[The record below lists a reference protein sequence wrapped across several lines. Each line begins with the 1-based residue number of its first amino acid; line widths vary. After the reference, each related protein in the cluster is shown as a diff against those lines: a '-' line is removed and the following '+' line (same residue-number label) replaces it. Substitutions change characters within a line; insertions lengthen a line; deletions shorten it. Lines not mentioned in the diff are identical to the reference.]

1 MLASVHQHQ
10 SLRPPAK
17 NLFIISSA
25 VAMSSNNTKEKGV
38 FPDDAH
44 LPRDDTAS
52 PSTDRGEEVPVSSVG
67 EVLQSRGVTRMEAV
81 YREAKQSRLSLHLV
95 GASVLVCAWA
105 YSLDGSTT
113 SYYSIDASSHYRQHS
128 SVLSTLSIATGV
140 VSAVSKPSV
149 AKVADVT
156 SRPYTYVVTLL
167 FYVVG
172 YAVAASSASVA
183 AYVAGE
189 VLVAVGSSGLDLA
202 NDIIVADLTPLEWR
216 GFVGSLLSTPFVVN
230 TWFAGKIVDAVQAR
244 GQWRWGYG
252 MFAIIMPAALGPAIA
267 TLLYLDRKARNGGV
281 VTLASSSAAR
291 RRAAEE
297 RAAAEDKGYDGGP
310 RGAVVGARAPS
321 EESPAPPPEPS
332 ATWTESLKRGLVEM
346 DAFGLVLLGFG
357 WTLLLLPFSL
367 KTYADHG
374 WRNRS
379 LVAMMVT
386 GGVLLGAYVVYELK
400 WAKVPSAPRR
410 LVTNK
415 TFLMAIVIDSFYMLA
430 GNMRGLYWSSYVYI
444 AKPWSSRDWV
454 YYNNTLTLAL
464 CVFGL
469 VAGLLQRWT
478 HRYKMLQVVGL
489 CVKIVGM
496 GIMMDGPRA
505 TVSTAAMVL
514 SLVMMGCGGAF
525 LRGRV
530 PRGLAGDVALAIAL
544 LSLWSRIGSSV
555 GSAVAAVIW
564 ADRMPRLLRRHLPA
578 SATDEGVRS
587 LFDSVRTIRTK
598 YAFDDPMRQGAIEAY
613 RRTLYYCLAPALA
626 LAFVPL
632 VAALFQTNFYLGKQH
647 NAVTNVGN
655 DGLVLGEEDRNP
667 EPPLPPASSKREA
680 FLRFW
685 AGGK

>member
-1 MLASVHQHQ
+1 
-10 SLRPPAK
+10 
-17 NLFIISSA
+17 
-25 VAMSSNNTKEKGV
+25 MSSPGYLHNRGSSLCHLAAVMNSNTKETGV
-38 FPDDAH
+38 FSDDTH
-44 LPRDDTAS
+44 LPRDGTIS
-52 PSTDRGEEVPVSSVG
+52 PSTDREQVPISSVG
-67 EVLQSRGVTRMEAV
+67 EVLQSQGVTRMEAV
-81 YREAKQSRLSLHLV
+81 YREAKQSRLSFYLV
-95 GASVLVCAWA
+95 GVSVLVCAWA

-113 SYYSIDASSHYRQHS
+113 SYYSIDASSHYKQHS
-128 SVLSTLSIATGV
+128 SVLSTLSIATGII
-140 VSAVSKPSV
+140 SAVSKPFV
-149 AKVADVT
+149 AKISDVT
-156 SRPYTYVVTLL
+156 SRPYTYIVTLL

-172 YAVAASSASVA
+172 YVVAASSASIS

-189 VLVAVGSSGLDLA
+189 VLVAVGSSGLDLT

-216 GFVGSLLSTPFVVN
+216 GFVSSLLSTPFIIN

-244 GQWRWGYG
+244 DQWRWGYG

-267 TLLYLDRKARNGGV
+267 TLLYLDRKARNEGV
-281 VTLASSSAAR
+281 VNLASSNAA

-297 RAAAEDKGYDGGP
+297 LAEEKGYDGP
-310 RGAVVGARAPS
+310 RGAIVAP
-321 EESPAPPPEPS
+321 APPEPS
-332 ATWTESLKRGLVEM
+332 AAWTESLKRSLVEI

-379 LVAMMVT
+379 LIAMMAV
-386 GGVLLGAYVVYELK
+386 GGVLLIAYVVYEMK

-410 LVTNK
+410 LVMNK

-444 AKPWSSRDWV
+444 AKPWSSQDWV

-478 HRYKMLQVVGL
+478 HRYKMLQIIGL
-489 CVKIVGM
+489 CIKIIGM
-496 GIMMDGPRA
+496 GIMIDGPRA
-505 TVSTAAMVL
+505 TISTAPMVL
-514 SLVMMGCGGAF
+514 SLVMIGCGGAF
-525 LRGRV
+525 SVVGSRV
-530 PRGLAGDVALAIAL
+530 ASQASVPHQDVALAIAL
-544 LSLWSRIGSSV
+544 LSLWSKIGSSV
-555 GSAVAAVIW
+555 GSAVVAVIW
-564 ADRMPRLLRRHLPA
+564 ADRMPKLLRRHLPA
-578 SATDEGVRS
+578 SATDKDVQS
-587 LFDSVRTIRTK
+587 LFNSVRAIRTK
-598 YAFDDPMRQGAIEAY
+598 FAFDDPMRQGAIEAY
-613 RRTLYYCLAPALA
+613 RRTLYYCLVPALA

-655 DGLVLGEEDRNP
+655 DGLVLREEDRNP
-667 EPPLPPASSKREA
+667 EPLPPARNKKEA

-685 AGGK
+685 AGRK

>member
-1 MLASVHQHQ
+1 MNS
-10 SLRPPAK
+10 
-17 NLFIISSA
+17 
-25 VAMSSNNTKEKGV
+25 NTKETGV
-38 FPDDAH
+38 FSDDTH
-44 LPRDDTAS
+44 LPRDGTIS
-52 PSTDRGEEVPVSSVG
+52 PSTDREEVPISSVG
-67 EVLQSRGVTRMEAV
+67 EVLQSQGVTRMEAV
-81 YREAKQSRLSLHLV
+81 YREAKQSRLSFYLV
-95 GASVLVCAWA
+95 GVSVLVCAWA

-113 SYYSIDASSHYRQHS
+113 SYYSIDASSHYKQHS
-128 SVLSTLSIATGV
+128 SVLSTLSIATGII
-140 VSAVSKPSV
+140 SAVSKPFV
-149 AKVADVT
+149 AKVSDVT
-156 SRPYTYVVTLL
+156 SRPYTYIVTLL

-172 YAVAASSASVA
+172 YVVAASSASIS

-189 VLVAVGSSGLDLA
+189 VLVAVGSSGLDLT

-216 GFVGSLLSTPFVVN
+216 GFVSSLLSTPFIIN

-244 GQWRWGYG
+244 DQWRWGYG

-267 TLLYLDRKARNGGV
+267 TLLYLDRKARNEGV
-281 VTLASSSAAR
+281 VNLASSNAA

-297 RAAAEDKGYDGGP
+297 LAEEKGYDGP
-310 RGAVVGARAPS
+310 RGAIVAP
-321 EESPAPPPEPS
+321 APPEPS
-332 ATWTESLKRGLVEM
+332 AAWTESLKRSLVEI

-379 LVAMMVT
+379 LIAMMVV
-386 GGVLLGAYVVYELK
+386 GGVLLVAYVVYEMK

-410 LVTNK
+410 LVMNK

-444 AKPWSSRDWV
+444 AKPWSSQDWV

-478 HRYKMLQVVGL
+478 HRYKMLQIIGL
-489 CVKIVGM
+489 CIKIIGM
-496 GIMMDGPRA
+496 GIMIDGPRA
-505 TVSTAAMVL
+505 TISTAPMVL
-514 SLVMMGCGGAF
+514 SLVMIGCGGAF
-525 LRGRV
+525 SVVGSRV
-530 PRGLAGDVALAIAL
+530 ASQASVPHQDVALAIAL
-544 LSLWSRIGSSV
+544 LSLWSKIGSSV
-555 GSAVAAVIW
+555 GSAVVAVIW
-564 ADRMPRLLRRHLPA
+564 ADRMPKLLRRHLPA
-578 SATDEGVRS
+578 SATDKDVQS
-587 LFDSVRTIRTK
+587 LFNSVRAIRTK
-598 YAFDDPMRQGAIEAY
+598 FAFDDPMRQGAIEAY
-613 RRTLYYCLAPALA
+613 RRTLYYCLVPALA

-655 DGLVLGEEDRNP
+655 DGLVLREEDRNP
-667 EPPLPPASSKREA
+667 EPLPPARNKKEA

-685 AGGK
+685 AGRK